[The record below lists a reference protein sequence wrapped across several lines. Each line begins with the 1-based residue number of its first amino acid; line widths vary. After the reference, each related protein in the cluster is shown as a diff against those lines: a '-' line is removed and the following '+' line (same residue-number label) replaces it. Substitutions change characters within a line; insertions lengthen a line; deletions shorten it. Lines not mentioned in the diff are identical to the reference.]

1 MIATLPSQSP
11 APGGPPALRRG
22 DAVAPAAG
30 PSAETLRR
38 LVRNRAALV
47 GGTVVLALVVAA
59 LLAPAIAPYT
69 DWEVDLANRI
79 QPPSA
84 AHWLGTDDLG
94 RDVFSR
100 ILYGARISLLIG
112 VLSVGISLAVGLPL
126 GAIAGYVGRA
136 VDGVIMRL
144 MDIMLAF
151 PAFLLAVMIAGIL
164 GPSLTNAMIAIGV
177 IQVPRYVRLV
187 RASKAEVFVEAA
199 AALGAPTPRVL
210 FRHVMPNC
218 LAPLIVQS
226 TLGLAQ
232 AILEAA
238 GLSFLGLGAQPPS
251 PEWGAMLASG
261 RNLLQV
267 APWVVTYPGIAIL
280 VAVLGF
286 NLFGDGLRDALDPRL
301 KS

>member
-1 MIATLPSQSP
+1 MLQF
-11 APGGPPALRRG
+11 
-22 DAVAPAAG
+22 
-30 PSAETLRR
+30 
-38 LVRNRAALV
+38 V
-47 GGTVVLALVVAA
+47 GCR
-59 LLAPAIAPYT
+59 LLAPYS
-69 DWEVDLANRI
+69 DFEVHLADRI
-79 QPPSA
+79 EPPSA
-84 AHWLGTDDLG
+84 GHWLGTDDLG

-112 VLSVGISLAVGLPL
+112 VLSVGISLAIGLPL
-126 GAIAGYVGRA
+126 GAVAGYVGGA
-136 VDGVIMRL
+136 VDGVIMRV
-144 MDIMLAF
+144 MD
-151 PAFLLAVMIAGIL
+151 VMIAGIL

-177 IQVPRYVRLV
+177 VQVPRYVRLL
-187 RASKAEVFVEAA
+187 RASVLAVKSEVYVEAA
-199 AALGAPTPRVL
+199 SALGAPAGRIL
-210 FRHVMPNC
+210 FRHVVPNC

-226 TLGLAQ
+226 TLGVAS

-261 RNLLQV
+261 RNLLQI

-301 KS
+301 KT

>member
-1 MIATLPSQSP
+1 MA
-11 APGGPPALRRG
+11 
-22 DAVAPAAG
+22 AAG
-30 PSAETLRR
+30 TTVVEVGRVERDRSPWREASRR
-38 LVRNRAALV
+38 LQRNRAAIVGLAVIGLLLV
-47 GGTVVLALVVAA
+47 IG
-59 LLAPAIAPYT
+59 LLAPVVAPYSYYDT
-69 DWEVDLANRI
+69 SLGNRI

-94 RDVFSR
+94 RDVLSR
-100 ILYGARISLLIG
+100 IVYGARISLLIG
-112 VLSVGISLAVGLPL
+112 VLSVGISLAIGLPL
-126 GAIAGYVGRA
+126 GAVAGYAGGL
-136 VDGVIMRL
+136 VDSVIMRV
-144 MDIMLAF
+144 MDVMLAF
-151 PAFLLAVMIAGIL
+151 PSFLLAVMIAGIL
-164 GPSLTNAMIAIGV
+164 GPSLANAMIAIGV
-177 IQVPRYVRLV
+177 VQVPRYVRIL
-187 RASKAEVFVEAA
+187 RASVLSVKAEPFVEAA
-199 AALGAPTPRVL
+199 SALGAPSGRILV
-210 FRHVMPNC
+210 RHVVPNC

-226 TLGLAQ
+226 TLGVAS

-301 KS
+301 KT

>member
-1 MIATLPSQSP
+1 MGWSAVPAASP
-11 APGGPPALRRG
+11 A
-22 DAVAPAAG
+22 
-30 PSAETLRR
+30 AEALRR
-38 LVRNRAALV
+38 LVRNRTALA
-47 GGTVVLALVVAA
+47 GGAVILLMLVVA
-59 LLAPAIAPYT
+59 LLAPLLAPYGRFEVHLADRIAP
-69 DWEVDLANRI
+69 
-79 QPPSA
+79 PSTG
-84 AHWLGTDDLG
+84 HWLGTDDLG

-112 VLSVGISLAVGLPL
+112 VLSVGISLGAGVPL
-126 GAIAGYVGRA
+126 GAVAGYVGGMM
-136 VDGVIMRL
+136 DGAIMRV
-144 MDIMLAF
+144 MDVMLAF
-151 PAFLLAVMIAGIL
+151 PAVLLAVMIAGIL

-177 IQVPRYVRLV
+177 VQVPRYVRLL
-187 RASKAEVFVEAA
+187 RASVLAVKSESYVEAA
-199 AALGAPTPRVL
+199 SALGAPAGRIL
-210 FRHVMPNC
+210 FRHVVPNC

-226 TLGLAQ
+226 TLGVAS

-301 KS
+301 NV

>member
-1 MIATLPSQSP
+1 MAVTATQTLPPSEAALPVRSP
-11 APGGPPALRRG
+11 GRDALRRLRKNR
-22 DAVAPAAG
+22 
-30 PSAETLRR
+30 SAT
-38 LVRNRAALV
+38 V
-47 GGTVVLALVVAA
+47 GGAVIGLMVLVA
-59 LLAPAIAPYT
+59 LLAPALASYPP
-69 DWEVDLANRI
+69 WEQVLADRL

-100 ILYGARISLLIG
+100 IVHGARISLFIG
-112 VLSVGISLAVGLPL
+112 VLSVGISLAIGLPL
-126 GAIAGYVGRA
+126 GAVAGYVGGW
-136 VDGVIMRL
+136 VDGVIMRV
-144 MDIMLAF
+144 MDVMLAF
-151 PAFLLAVMIAGIL
+151 PSFLLAVMIAGIL
-164 GPSLTNAMIAIGV
+164 GPSLRNAMIAIGIV
-177 IQVPRYVRLV
+177 QVPRYVRIL
-187 RASKAEVFVEAA
+187 RASVLSVKAEQYVEAA
-199 AALGAPTPRVL
+199 SALGVPSGRIL
-210 FRHVMPNC
+210 FKHVVPNC

-226 TLGLAQ
+226 TLGIAS

-261 RNLLQV
+261 RNLIQV

-301 KS
+301 KT